1 MNKNRLLKKLIDR
14 KNKLVSDLYELQET
28 NKLKDNDELISRLF
42 KEVLYVKKF
51 NGRLL
56 RKTAIRA
63 LILKS
68 VRPQSIINSQEY
80 MKYLKIVKNLVK
92 KVDPNGK
99 SKITDYIDDYED
111 NNRYAINIFS
121 GCVEI

>member
-42 KEVLYVKKF
+42 KEVLYVEKF

-68 VRPQSIINSQEY
+68 VRLQSIINSQEY
-80 MKYLKIVKNLVK
+80 MKYLEIVKKLVK
-92 KVDPNGK
+92 KVDPNGV
-99 SKITDYIDDYED
+99 SKITDYIDDYEV

-121 GCVEI
+121 GCV